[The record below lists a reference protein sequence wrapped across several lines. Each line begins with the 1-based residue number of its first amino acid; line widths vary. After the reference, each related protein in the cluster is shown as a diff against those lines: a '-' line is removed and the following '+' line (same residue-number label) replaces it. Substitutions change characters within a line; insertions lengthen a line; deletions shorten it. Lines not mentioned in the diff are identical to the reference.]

1 MEVIFLLGGVIL
13 GSIITRFVILRKT
26 GYGTFSLEPIED
38 GELEE
43 YTICV
48 GLRQGQALL
57 DKRQIILKREES
69 QK

>member
-1 MEVIFLLGGVIL
+1 MELIFLLGGAVL
-13 GSIITRFVILRKT
+13 GSIITRFVMLRKT
-26 GYGTFSLEPIED
+26 GYGTFSLEPVAN

-48 GLRQGQALL
+48 GLRQGQPLL